1 MFKKY
6 KTTIIVLVIMF
17 LPLITLGQ
25 GGINSPYSMLGI
37 GDLTGKGFGRNIA
50 MGNVMSSLISP
61 VQLNPENPASY
72 SQISLNTFIFE
83 FGMNMKFYELKNNTN
98 KFSNVTGN
106 ISYIAAG
113 FPITKWLKT
122 GVGLKPIS
130 NIGYQINEID
140 KVNSDLS
147 INNSYNGKGGI
158 NSLYMDNSVAVT
170 KDISLGVKLSYTF
183 GTLDKD
189 TRRVTNN
196 NAEGAKSG
204 TVIDE
209 QNHSSF
215 DAVGLGFGAHWHKVI
230 NPKLTV
236 NLGATY
242 NLKTELDGLH
252 DKLVI
257 SYISKSN
264 QISVKDTLMNDN
276 VNRGVLELPMSYS
289 VGASVILN
297 QQWELAGDYKV
308 EDWTSSKMF
317 GKEQNFS
324 KNEEYCFGVEFA
336 PDINSTKY
344 YKIIKYRAGLSLTNS
359 YLTVQDKRL
368 KEIMASVGFALPL
381 KRFAIINLSGS
392 YSRRYVP
399 GLDIL
404 KEDIFQIHL
413 NFSFKGTWFIKSK
426 FY

>member
-6 KTTIIVLVIMF
+6 KITIIALVITL
-17 LPLITLGQ
+17 LPLVALGQ

-61 VQLNPENPASY
+61 VQLNTENPASY
-72 SQISLNTFIFE
+72 SQISQNTFIFE
-83 FGMNMKFYELKNNTN
+83 FGVNAKFYQLKNNTDN
-98 KFSNVTGN
+98 FSNVTGN

-130 NIGYQINEID
+130 NVGYQIKEVEKI
-140 KVNSDLS
+140 NSELS
-147 INNSYNGKGGI
+147 INNSYDGKGGI
-158 NSLYMDNSVAVT
+158 NTLYMDNSVSIT
-170 KDISLGVKLSYTF
+170 KNISLGVKLSYIF
-183 GTLDKD
+183 GTLNKD
-189 TRRVTNN
+189 TKRVTNN
-196 NAEGAKSG
+196 AKSSKSAS
-204 TVIDE
+204 IIYE
-209 QNHSSF
+209 YNHSAF
-215 DAVGLGFGAHWHKVI
+215 DAIGLGFGAHWNKII

-242 NLKTELDGLH
+242 NLKTELEGLH
-252 DKLVI
+252 DRFVVSAIKKVN
-257 SYISKSN
+257 K
-264 QISVKDTLMNDN
+264 ISVGDTIMNQN
-276 VNRGVLELPMSYS
+276 VNRGVLDLPMSYS

-297 QQWELAGDYKV
+297 QQWEFAADYNV
-308 EDWTSSKMF
+308 EDWTKSKMF
-317 GKEQNFS
+317 GKEQDFN
-324 KNEEYCFGVEFA
+324 KNEQYCFGVEFA

-344 YKIIKYRAGLSLTNS
+344 YKIIKYRAGFSLNNS
-359 YLTVQDKRL
+359 YLMVQDKRL
-368 KEIMASVGFALPL
+368 KEIIASIGFALPL